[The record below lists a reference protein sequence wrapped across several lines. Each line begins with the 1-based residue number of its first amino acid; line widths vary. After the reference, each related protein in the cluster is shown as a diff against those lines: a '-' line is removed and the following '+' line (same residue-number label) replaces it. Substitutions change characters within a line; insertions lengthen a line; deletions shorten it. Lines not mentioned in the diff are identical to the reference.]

1 MVGSLVQTQFGSSV
15 NTFFQDDCQIRRNNF
30 MVDNARRTAEKGMC
44 WVVMECNMCNMCN
57 IQSMIEIFNQGLG
70 NGCDICINEG
80 AVEVKWRLK
89 WYPESKIKQG
99 M

>member
-1 MVGSLVQTQFGSSV
+1 MYTL
-15 NTFFQDDCQIRRNNF
+15 
-30 MVDNARRTAEKGMC
+30 DNARRTAEKGMC

-70 NGCDICINEG
+70 NGCNICINEG
-80 AVEVKWRLK
+80 AVMVKWNLK
-89 WYPESKIKQG
+89 WYPESKSSRACNVGNMCNMVISEPRVKIKQG